1 MATVLP
7 GSTFILT
14 FFKSSLSGLY
24 EKYKLLI
31 STLPL
36 TFSSSVASAL
46 SGNSGASSINSNT
59 RAAQAIAFW
68 SSVTTELISLK
79 GFVYWLAYDKK
90 QERMPTVILPFTAII
105 APKRATAA

>member
-46 SGNSGASSINSNT
+46 SGNSGVSSINSNT
-59 RAAQAIAFW
+59 RAAQAIAF
-68 SSVTTELISLK
+68 
-79 GFVYWLAYDKK
+79 
-90 QERMPTVILPFTAII
+90 
-105 APKRATAA
+105 